1 MDVEI
6 QIGKMAVLIAH
17 TTRVMEKHYFRLL
30 FLLFFSSVT
39 NQKVSSQNYIE
50 YYKYRNEAVHLYYL
64 DSIQKADSLLTI
76 GFTKA
81 MPSGKDVYFS
91 AVMNAILLNKQ
102 KAEKMLKLSSAMDGF
117 SHYWVRED
125 SSIFRRIFN
134 AEEYNSILDTV
145 TILDE
150 INNGVI
156 VSRLFNTS
164 SYSFL
169 DSLIHLDQKYRS
181 EYDQTLGLKE
191 DEKLLLM
198 YMNDK
203 IVQDL
208 LMAYVEDYGWP
219 HYSELLTTILLHF
232 SKENYVKYKDLLLK
246 EVKLGHLDPFWYGRM
261 CDRLEKLIYNNPCT
275 YGIWTK
281 EGCDENLIRA
291 NRISIGLSP
300 YYEGP
305 YRTFRKVKP
314 R

>member
-1 MDVEI
+1 METLNV
-6 QIGKMAVLIAH
+6 KMVVLMPH
-17 TTRVMEKHYFRLL
+17 TTVKIGGSIFKLL
-30 FLLFFSSVT
+30 FILFFSSVMI
-39 NQKVSSQNYIE
+39 QEVSSQNYIE
-50 YYKYRNEAVHLYYL
+50 YYKYHNEAVHLYYL

-117 SHYWVRED
+117 PHYWVRED

-134 AEEYNSILDTV
+134 AEEYNNLLDTI
-145 TILDE
+145 TILDK
-150 INNGVI
+150 ISKDAI
-156 VSRLFNTS
+156 LSRLFNTS

-191 DEKLLLM
+191 EEKLLLM

-208 LMAYVEDYGWP
+208 LMDYVEEFGWP
-219 HYSELLTTILLHF
+219 YYSELLTTILLHF
-232 SKENYVKYKDLLLK
+232 SKENYIKYKEVLLK
-246 EVKLGHLDPFWYGRM
+246 EVKLGHLDPFWYAM
-261 CDRLEKLIYNNPCT
+261 MFDRLEKIYFNNLCT

-281 EGCDENLIRA
+281 GGCDENLIRA